1 MINYFLQI
9 KVFYQLKIKLYKI
22 IQIIQKYLKYI
33 KEQYKIHY
41 YKNYMNLIIMFLSIN
56 ILYNKICKI

>member
-41 YKNYMNLIIMFLSIN
+41 YKNYMKLIIMFLSIN

>member
-9 KVFYQLKIKLYKI
+9 KVFYQQKIKLYKI
-22 IQIIQKYLKYI
+22 IQIILKYLKYI

-41 YKNYMNLIIMFLSIN
+41 YKNYMKLIIMFLSI
-56 ILYNKICKI
+56 IYKYIKICKI

>member
-9 KVFYQLKIKLYKI
+9 KVFYQQKIKLFKI

-33 KEQYKIHY
+33 KEQYKIH
-41 YKNYMNLIIMFLSIN
+41 
-56 ILYNKICKI
+56 

>member
-9 KVFYQLKIKLYKI
+9 KVFYHQKIKFYKI

-33 KEQYKIHY
+33 KEQYKIH
-41 YKNYMNLIIMFLSIN
+41 
-56 ILYNKICKI
+56 